1 LESNV
6 KICEI
11 SSKSSD
17 NLIGNVKYYSK
28 ILVKENKKVDR
39 ELEILILWILFE
51 QVVHLNKFFKI
62 DEIKSWEAVL
72 MDC

>member
-1 LESNV
+1 
-6 KICEI
+6 
-11 SSKSSD
+11 
-17 NLIGNVKYYSK
+17 VKYYSK